1 MQTQVTNAVK
11 SVQLDP
17 SPLVFVDWISNLPI
31 LFNFAGRIHE
41 LIRSLPYWSILQS
54 QYSKEKALSQSN
66 CSSQSDDKI
75 IITTQQNCSMSRE
88 EVRFVME
95 KLELFWREENDDDDD
110 DDDDEEIGE
119 SDEIIRG
126 MFEENEPSLEEL
138 KQTFNVFD
146 RNKDGFIDEHEL
158 FIVLS
163 LLESNKGIFIHDC
176 KTMIARFD
184 LNNDGK
190 IDFHEFVKFME
201 VALC

>member
-1 MQTQVTNAVK
+1 METRLTDIK

-17 SPLVFVDWISNLPI
+17 SPFVFVDRISILPI
-31 LFNFAGRIHE
+31 LFNFADRIQE
-41 LIRSLPYWSILQS
+41 LVRSLPWPILQPH
-54 QYSKEKALSQSN
+54 SKEKALSQCN
-66 CSSQSDDKI
+66 CSSKSGDQI
-75 IITTQQNCSMSRE
+75 IITTQQNCSSMSRE

-95 KLELFWREENDDDDD
+95 KLELFWREERDGGGGDKG
-110 DDDDEEIGE
+110 IGE
-119 SDEIIRG
+119 SDEMIRG

-146 RNKDGFIDEHEL
+146 RNRDGFIDEHEL

-201 VALC
+201 VALS